1 MAENKTAVTDL
12 LSGRELRDYLDIFT
26 RRSWWIIITAL
37 SVFIVAGIVAWRL
50 PSVYTAE
57 TVILVDPQKVPDTY
71 VPATATSSIA
81 DRLSTIHQQVVSE
94 TRLRKL
100 IESMRLY
107 PERRGGISEQDLVEH
122 MRKAIRIEVV
132 NQAGRQTSAFRIEF
146 EDRNPVIA
154 AQVTNQL
161 ASMFIDENLK
171 AREQQSYGTAD
182 FLQSELTK
190 TKKELDEKEGALSD
204 LKRRNIGDLPESKQ
218 FHLQALEGL
227 RAQLR
232 SSQERVERAHQDK
245 LYLESMLATSAPT
258 IDLDKEDASPYQAQI
273 DKLESSLSQLR
284 SRYGAGH
291 PDVRKQQAELDKLK
305 AQEQESTKS
314 RHQSSQQP
322 APISRRAHNPIV
334 ESQIE
339 QQNEVIQ
346 QETKVQADLQPEIA
360 FHMQKLQNIPIF
372 EQEMAGVMRDYE
384 TLRTYYVNLLDK
396 KLTADTASA
405 LESRQKGERFVTLDP
420 AITPEKPSAP
430 NRPLIAFG
438 GLIVGILAGL
448 FLALGVEFT
457 DESLRSET
465 ELNKL
470 TRVPVFTSIPQLWTP
485 KENRHRAMLISAT
498 GLAAMVCSVALGW
511 GIALIGSRWMS

>member
-12 LSGRELRDYLDIFT
+12 LSGLELRDYLDILR

-37 SVFIVAGIVAWRL
+37 SVSIIAGIVAWRL

-71 VPATATSSIA
+71 VPATATSSVA

-107 PERRGGISEQDLVEH
+107 PERRGRIGEQDLVEH

-154 AQVTNQL
+154 AQVANQL
-161 ASMFIDENLK
+161 ASIFIDENLK

-190 TKKELDEKEGALSD
+190 TKKELDEKEEVLSA

-258 IDLDKEDASPYQAQI
+258 IDLDKEDASPYRAQI

-284 SRYGAGH
+284 SRYGTSH

-314 RHQSSQQP
+314 RHQSLQP

-448 FLALGVEFT
+448 FLALVVELT

-465 ELNKL
+465 ELKKL

-485 KENRHRAMLISAT
+485 QDNRHRAMLISAT
-498 GLAAMVCSVALGW
+498 GLAAVVCSVALGW